1 MPPSPGSAT
10 PGDEDHDTQ
19 VYKNNIHSLRQQ
31 HLSGK
36 AREISKVNMPDY
48 WAPGEQDV
56 AAEDDSAKSVLDGKA
71 AEEKKGEAAKDPNE
85 MNSVLLQDDRLG
97 DLLGD
102 RLKDTDSSKRAPNSP
117 LAEKEEHRKH
127 IATIQEA
134 AENRAKEDALAR
146 QLSQKRVKELADKLS
161 TLQAERAKAE
171 QCAAS
176 ELSRLETKLTENKR
190 KSQRQI
196 SDLSSEL
203 DKVKSDKRSLQ
214 AVVSARTSSVMEL
227 QNEMLQL
234 EESVHVERMQARDLE
249 IQLHAARGSS
259 QELSAILELTKKDH
273 EALVDHM
280 QEEKEQLKGEVRDLE
295 LNLRELQVSSLH
307 QMEHA
312 EEAIKRASMLL
323 EEEEAKVEKLEGELF
338 ETSSA
343 LRTTR
348 DTVYRAAKKNKE
360 LEATNEG
367 LQKDL
372 LQMKEQ
378 NQFQAFRIGELETN
392 LRDAN
397 NFSDTLKQQL
407 EEEKEESERVKEES
421 ERVREQ
427 AASEVQAVKQRMQ
440 EAKEQFTEMASKVE
454 ENAASAADTVEKCT
468 EQREQM
474 HRNMEY
480 LKSVATAS
488 VTKAVTEK
496 AETVASLKRELAEV
510 AAVAAD
516 NTAKLKNVM
525 SPESTS
531 MNPAVLLREAMN
543 ASELLESRLGTA
555 KTDLTEKDEEFSKE
569 RASGAALMSVERVLH
584 ELQELRM
591 ADEENDNLD
600 GRVHELQSALKALR
614 SNLSSM

>member
-1 MPPSPGSAT
+1 M
-10 PGDEDHDTQ
+10 
-19 VYKNNIHSLRQQ
+19 
-31 HLSGK
+31 
-36 AREISKVNMPDY
+36 
-48 WAPGEQDV
+48 
-56 AAEDDSAKSVLDGKA
+56 
-71 AEEKKGEAAKDPNE
+71 
-85 MNSVLLQDDRLG
+85 
-97 DLLGD
+97 
-102 RLKDTDSSKRAPNSP
+102 
-117 LAEKEEHRKH
+117 
-127 IATIQEA
+127 
-134 AENRAKEDALAR
+134 
-146 QLSQKRVKELADKLS
+146 
-161 TLQAERAKAE
+161 
-171 QCAAS
+171 
-176 ELSRLETKLTENKR
+176 
-190 KSQRQI
+190 
-196 SDLSSEL
+196 
-203 DKVKSDKRSLQ
+203 
-214 AVVSARTSSVMEL
+214 
-227 QNEMLQL
+227 
-234 EESVHVERMQARDLE
+234 
-249 IQLHAARGSS
+249 
-259 QELSAILELTKKDH
+259 
-273 EALVDHM
+273 
-280 QEEKEQLKGEVRDLE
+280 RDLE

-312 EEAIKRASMLL
+312 EEAIKRASKLL
-323 EEEEAKVEKLEGELF
+323 EEEEAKVEKLNEELF
-338 ETSSA
+338 EANSA

-367 LQKDL
+367 LQNDL
-372 LQMKEQ
+372 RQMKEQ

-392 LRDAN
+392 LREAN

-407 EEEKEESERVKEES
+407 EEEKEESERV
-421 ERVREQ
+421 REQ
-427 AASEVQAVKQRMQ
+427 AASEVRVVKQRMQ
-440 EAKEQFTEMASKVE
+440 EAKRQFTEMASKVE
-454 ENAASAADTVEKCT
+454 ENAASAAHTVEKCT

-525 SPESTS
+525 NPESSS

-543 ASELLESRLGTA
+543 ASEQLESRLDVA
-555 KTDLTEKDEEFSKE
+555 KTDLSKKDEEFSKE

-614 SNLSSM
+614 SSLSSM